1 MQNQA
6 TNLFFQHT
14 AKSSKNFC
22 VGQLIEID
30 AEGRPYVDFLGN
42 HNGPVQALTLI
53 QLPHIGNQPSSL
65 PCEIMLYIDQEYSI
79 HPIVLGI
86 IHDKLISDSENY
98 LENKSLTVTNME
110 KRLHLEA
117 TEEVVL
123 KCGKSSIVLN
133 AQGKVLVKGSE
144 VISRAAG
151 EIKIRGVF
159 VSIN

>member
-1 MQNQA
+1 
-6 TNLFFQHT
+6 
-14 AKSSKNFC
+14 
-22 VGQLIEID
+22 
-30 AEGRPYVDFLGN
+30 
-42 HNGPVQALTLI
+42 
-53 QLPHIGNQPSSL
+53 
-65 PCEIMLYIDQEYSI
+65 
-79 HPIVLGI
+79 
-86 IHDKLISDSENY
+86 
-98 LENKSLTVTNME
+98 
-110 KRLHLEA
+110 LHLEA